1 MPFRLRLQFP
11 GAIYHVI
18 NRGNYRSWI
27 FAKPRI
33 KLAFEACLGEACT
46 RYGWLL
52 HAFATMSNHFHLA
65 LETPLGNLAAGMQW
79 LESTFANR
87 FNRLRDERGHL
98 FQSRYKAL
106 LVEPGDALGHV
117 CHYIHLNPVRAG
129 LVSVGEL
136 ASHRHTS
143 YWHLHRPDQRPPFLR
158 VEAALTAAGE
168 LPDTCPGWSAYADFL
183 TWQAAEGPA
192 GKNPSYVSMSRGWA
206 IGSDD
211 FKRTLLGDPVV
222 TKESQVWNKHGPEE
236 ARMLRWQA
244 ALTDALATLPTE
256 SRRPAHK
263 SAPWKRVVAT
273 HLRATTDVSNG
284 WLAQQ
289 LQMGSAA
296 YVSKHIG
303 LTQRSP
309 DSHALAILRCLQ
321 KVKGEA

>member
-27 FAKPRI
+27 FAKPRT

-46 RYGWLL
+46 RYGWLS
-52 HAFATMSNHFHLA
+52 HAFAIMSNHFHLA

-129 LVSVGEL
+129 LVSVGGL
-136 ASHRHTS
+136 SAHRHTS

-168 LPDTCPGWSAYADFL
+168 LPDTCKGWSVYADFL

-192 GKNPSYVSMSRGWA
+192 GRNPSYISMSRGWA
-206 IGSDD
+206 IGSDE
-211 FKRTLLGDPVV
+211 FKRALLGEPVV
-222 TKESQVWNKHGPEE
+222 TKESQVWITHGPEE

-244 ALTDALATLPTE
+244 ALAGALAILPTE
-256 SRRPAHK
+256 SRCPAHK
-263 SAPWKRVVAT
+263 SAPWKRAVAT
-273 HLRATTDVSNG
+273 HLRATSDVSNG

-309 DSHALAILRCLQ
+309 DCHTLAMLRRLQ
-321 KVKGEA
+321 KGEG

>member
-1 MPFRLRLQFP
+1 MPFRVRLQFP

-27 FAKPRI
+27 FARPRT
-33 KLAFEACLGEACT
+33 KLAFEACLGETCT

-52 HAFATMSNHFHLA
+52 HAFATMNNHFHLA

-143 YWHLHRPDQRPPFLR
+143 CWHLHRPDQRPPFLR
-158 VEAALTAAGE
+158 VDAALTAAGE
-168 LPDTCPGWSAYADFL
+168 LPDTCIGWSAYADFL
-183 TWQAAEGPA
+183 AWQAAEGPA
-192 GKNPSYVSMSRGWA
+192 GRNPSYVSMSRGWA

-211 FKRTLLGDPVV
+211 FKCTLLSAPVV
-222 TKESQVWNKHGPEE
+222 TTESQVWNRYGPEE

-244 ALTDALATLPTE
+244 ALTDALATLPIE

-263 SAPWKRVVAT
+263 SAPWKRAVAT
-273 HLRATTDVSNG
+273 HLRATCDVSNG

-321 KVKGEA
+321 EG